1 MAILS
6 ILHYPDPRLKKTAKP
21 VDVIDDRVRH
31 IVADMMETMAAA
43 GGIGLAANQVNIQE
57 RIIVTDLSGH
67 GAAKMVFIN
76 PKILKRKAKFS
87 GRKGAFLYLNI
98 VMRSNGQPTLK
109 FRLLMNTATLSHLAR
124 LTFWQYACN
133 MKSITWMASFSL
145 KSYPPSSRNDS
156 ETNWQRWTRRKK
168 NGHALDF
175 LGTPQFAAVILEA
188 LLSHHEVAAVLT
200 QPDKPAKRGLSLQ
213 KVQ

>member
-76 PKILKRKAKFS
+76 PKILKKEGKILWTEGCLSVPEYRDEVERAAYIEVQAFDEYGNPFS
-87 GRKGAFLYLNI
+87 LGAFDLLAVCLQHEI
-98 VMRSNGQPTLK
+98 DHLDGKLFIEKLSTLK
-109 FRLLMNTATLSHLAR
+109 QKRLRDKLAKVDKKKEKR
-124 LTFWQYACN
+124 AC
-133 MKSITWMASFSL
+133 A
-145 KSYPPSSRNDS
+145 
-156 ETNWQRWTRRKK
+156 
-168 NGHALDF
+168 
-175 LGTPQFAAVILEA
+175 
-188 LLSHHEVAAVLT
+188 
-200 QPDKPAKRGLSLQ
+200 
-213 KVQ
+213 